1 MKSASFAASIGC
13 SHDFGCH
20 VHMTVGDM
28 AIFVR
33 HSIDLLLPFV
43 GDVSDPLWQCWVAH
57 VKYVRLL
64 LQYRLTY
71 DE

>member
-43 GDVSDPLWQCWVAH
+43 GDVSDPLWQCFG
-57 VKYVRLL
+57 LL
-64 LQYRLTY
+64 TSSTCGCCSSIA
-71 DE
+71 